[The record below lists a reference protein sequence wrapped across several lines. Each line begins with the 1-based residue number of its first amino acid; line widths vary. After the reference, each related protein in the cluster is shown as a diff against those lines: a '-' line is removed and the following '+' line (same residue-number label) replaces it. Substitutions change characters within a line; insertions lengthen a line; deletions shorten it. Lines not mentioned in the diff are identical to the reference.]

1 MRKITKLETK
11 KIDLPKLKRVA
22 AYARV
27 SVERGRTL
35 HSYSAQVSYYNE
47 LIQKNPEWEFAG
59 VYADLGISG
68 TRIEKRNDFK
78 RLLQDCEEGKID
90 IILTKS
96 ISRFARNTV
105 DLLNVVRHLKEL
117 GIEVRFEKEGIS
129 SLTGDG
135 ELMLSILASF
145 AQEEVISTSNNI
157 KWAIK
162 KKFESGKPQ
171 CRYKIYGYRWDGDNL
186 VIEPEEAK
194 IVKLIFQM
202 YLNKVSA
209 ERMEIELKEMGVIAT
224 NGGYF
229 NIGTNRDMLLNI
241 TYTGNLLL
249 QKSYTPN
256 PLVRRKVKNNGELP
270 KYYVENNHE
279 AIIPMEMF
287 IQVQEERKRRK
298 AEGQR
303 ANFGKNITCFSC
315 RVKCPICGKN
325 YMRNSRSKNSD
336 GIKAHIWT
344 CGTRLTGGSKAC
356 PGKTINE
363 IALKRVS
370 AKVLGLDEFDSNAFD
385 EQIKKVIVI
394 GDDLLEFH
402 FNDGKII
409 SEKWEY
415 NARKEY
421 WTEEKRRER
430 GEKLKKSW
438 RMKNDKKSNNDT
450 SITK

>member
-11 KIDLPKLKRVA
+11 NIELPKLKRVA

-27 SVERGRTL
+27 SIERGRTL

-59 VYADLGISG
+59 VYSDLGISG
-68 TRIEKRNDFK
+68 TGIEKRNDFK

-194 IVKLIFQM
+194 IVKLIFEM

-229 NIGTNRDMLLNI
+229 NIGTIRDMLLNI

-256 PLVRRKVKNNGELP
+256 PLVRRKEKNNGQLP
-270 KYYVENNHE
+270 QYYVENNHE

-287 IQVQEERKRRK
+287 MQVQEERKRRK

-336 GIKAHIWT
+336 GVKAHIWT
-344 CGTRLTGGSKAC
+344 CGTRLTGGAKAC

-370 AKVLGLDEFDSNAFD
+370 AKVLGLDEFDSKAFD
-385 EQIKKVIVI
+385 EQIEKVIVI

-421 WTEEKRRER
+421 WTEEKRKER

-438 RMKNDKKSNNDT
+438 RMKNDKESNNNT
-450 SITK
+450 SIIK

>member
-1 MRKITKLETK
+1 MRTITKLETK
-11 KIDLPKLKRVA
+11 HIELPKLKRVA

-35 HSYSAQVSYYNE
+35 NSYSAQVSYYND

-68 TRIEKRNDFK
+68 TGIEKRNDFK

-96 ISRFARNTV
+96 VSRFARNTV
-105 DLLNVVRHLKEL
+105 DLLKVVRHLKEL
-117 GIEVRFEKEGIS
+117 GIEVRFEKEGIN

-157 KWAIK
+157 KWSIR
-162 KKFESGKPQ
+162 KKFESGRPQ
-171 CRYKIYGYRWDGDNL
+171 CRYKIYGYRWEGNNL

-194 IVKLIFQM
+194 IVRLIFEM

-209 ERMEIELKEMGVIAT
+209 ERMEIILKEMGVIAT

-229 NIGTNRDMLLNI
+229 NIGTIRDMLKNI
-241 TYTGNLLL
+241 TYTGNMLL

-256 PLVRRKVKNNGELP
+256 PLVRRKIFNNGQLP
-270 KYYVENNHE
+270 KYYVENSHE
-279 AIIPMEMF
+279 PIIPMEMF
-287 IQVQEERKRRK
+287 MQVQEERERRK

-325 YMRNSRSKNSD
+325 YMRNSRSRSSN

-356 PGKTINE
+356 PGKNINE
-363 IALKRVS
+363 NALKRVS

-385 EQIKKVIVI
+385 EQIEKIVVI
-394 GDDLLEFH
+394 GDDVLEFH
-402 FNDGKII
+402 FNDGRII
-409 SEKWEY
+409 SEKWEF
-415 NARKEY
+415 NGRKEY
-421 WTEEKRRER
+421 WTEERKKER
-430 GEKLKKSW
+430 GEMLKKIW
-438 RMKNDKKSNNDT
+438 REKNGKKSNNNT
-450 SITK
+450 SIIK

>member
-11 KIDLPKLKRVA
+11 NIELPKLKRVA

-27 SVERGRTL
+27 SVERGRTM
-35 HSYSAQVSYYNE
+35 HSYSAQVSYYNA

-68 TRIEKRNDFK
+68 TGIEKRNDFK

-90 IILTKS
+90 IIFTKS
-96 ISRFARNTV
+96 VSRFARNTV
-105 DLLNVVRHLKEL
+105 DLLKVVRRLKEL
-117 GIEVRFEKEGIS
+117 GIEVRFEKEGIN

-171 CRYKIYGYRWDGDNL
+171 CRYKIYGYRWDDDNL

-194 IVKLIFQM
+194 IVKLIFEM

-209 ERMEIELKEMGVIAT
+209 ERMEIELKEMGVIVT

-229 NIGTNRDMLLNI
+229 NIGTIRDMLLNI

-256 PLVRRKVKNNGELP
+256 PLVRRKEKNNGQLP

-370 AKVLGLDEFDSNAFD
+370 TKVLGLEEFDPEVFD
-385 EQIKKVIVI
+385 ELIEKVIVI
-394 GDDLLEFH
+394 GNDILEFH
-402 FNDGKII
+402 FNDGTVKQ
-409 SEKWEY
+409 EKWEY
-415 NARKEY
+415 NGKKESWTDERKKARSEKSKEM
-421 WTEEKRRER
+421 WRRKNEEK
-430 GEKLKKSW
+430 
-438 RMKNDKKSNNDT
+438 NNQN
-450 SITK
+450 

>member
-1 MRKITKLETK
+1 MRVITKLETK
-11 KIDLPKLKRVA
+11 SIDIPKLKRVA

-27 SVERGRTL
+27 SVERGRTI

-68 TRIEKRNDFK
+68 TGIEKRNDFK

-96 ISRFARNTV
+96 VSRFARNTV
-105 DLLNVVRHLKEL
+105 DLLRVVRRLKEL
-117 GIEVRFEKEGIS
+117 GVEVRFEKENIN

-157 KWAIK
+157 KWSIK
-162 KKFESGKPQ
+162 KKFQNGKPQ
-171 CRYKIYGYRWDGDNL
+171 CRYRIYGYRWEEDKL

-194 IVKLIFQM
+194 IVKLIFEM
-202 YLNKVSA
+202 YLNKISA
-209 ERMEIELKEMGVIAT
+209 ERMEIILKEKGVIAT

-229 NIGTNRDMLLNI
+229 NIGTIRDMISNI

-256 PLVRRKVKNNGELP
+256 PLVRRKEKNNGQLP

-287 IQVQEERKRRK
+287 LEVQEERKRRK

-315 RVKCPICGKN
+315 RVKCSICGKN
-325 YMRNSRSKNSD
+325 YMRNSRSRRSN

-356 PGKTINE
+356 PAKTINE

-370 AKVLGLDEFDSNAFD
+370 TKVLGLDEFDSNAFD
-385 EQIKKVIVI
+385 EQIEKVIVI
-394 GDDLLEFH
+394 GDDVLEFH
-402 FNDGKII
+402 FNDGRII
-409 SEKWEY
+409 SEKWEF
-415 NARKEY
+415 NGRKEY
-421 WTEEKRRER
+421 WTEERRKER
-430 GEKLKKSW
+430 GEKLKKIW
-438 RMKNDKKSNNDT
+438 REKNVKKSNDNT
-450 SITK
+450 SVIK

>member
-11 KIDLPKLKRVA
+11 NIELPKLKRVA

-68 TRIEKRNDFK
+68 TGIEKRNDFK

-229 NIGTNRDMLLNI
+229 NIGTIRDMLLNI

>member
-1 MRKITKLETK
+1 MRVITKLETK
-11 KIDLPKLKRVA
+11 SIDIPKLKRVA

-27 SVERGRTL
+27 SVERGRTI

-68 TRIEKRNDFK
+68 TGIEKRNDFK

-96 ISRFARNTV
+96 VSRFARNTV
-105 DLLNVVRHLKEL
+105 DLLRVVRRLKEL
-117 GIEVRFEKEGIS
+117 GVEVRFEKENIN

-157 KWAIK
+157 KWSIK
-162 KKFESGKPQ
+162 KKFQNGKPQ

-229 NIGTNRDMLLNI
+229 NIGTIRDMLLNI

>member
-11 KIDLPKLKRVA
+11 NIELPKLKRVA

-27 SVERGRTL
+27 SIERGRTL

-59 VYADLGISG
+59 VYSDLGISG
-68 TRIEKRNDFK
+68 TGIEKRNDFK

-194 IVKLIFQM
+194 IVKLIFEM

-229 NIGTNRDMLLNI
+229 NIGTIRDMLLNI

-256 PLVRRKVKNNGELP
+256 PLVRRKEKNNGQLP